1 MAIVTGPS
9 LCPIPIADKGTGMR
23 LVRKS
28 RFSPTSH
35 LSPPLHLSPAL
46 PPRVA
51 IRVMMMSG
59 AISGCS
65 LITHQPKYHTT
76 SRANSGIQW
85 PGRYRKGAVSNPPVE
100 LQCWCARPSHDHHD
114 STSS

>member
-9 LCPIPIADKGTGMR
+9 LCPTPILTSAR
-23 LVRKS
+23 ALRPVRES
-28 RFSPTSH
+28 PRFSPTS
-35 LSPPLHLSPAL
+35 HLSPAL

-51 IRVMMMSG
+51 IGVMMMSG

-85 PGRYRKGAVSNPPVE
+85 PGRYRKGAVSSPPVE

>member
-1 MAIVTGPS
+1 MAIVTGPL

-35 LSPPLHLSPAL
+35 LSPAL

-51 IRVMMMSG
+51 IGVMMMSG

-100 LQCWCARPSHDHHD
+100 L
-114 STSS
+114 